1 VPGAAHR
8 CPDGPERPLGDSPL
22 TTKAAFGVD
31 RIYQESV
38 SMQSAIKAGKSVGT
52 VTSYGAIRRGDV
64 VVFHPPDSG
73 LAPGSSPQP
82 TTVFLNRVIGLPG
95 ETVSVAGNTV
105 RINGAPLDEPYLAP
119 GTVNDD
125 FGPVTVS
132 MASFFVLGD
141 TRQNSDG
148 SRMFGP
154 IASSSIVAVGTTIL
168 APAGHKGSIAGS
180 PR

>member
-82 TTVFLNRVIGLPG
+82 PR
-95 ETVSVAGNTV
+95 
-105 RINGAPLDEPYLAP
+105 
-119 GTVNDD
+119 
-125 FGPVTVS
+125 
-132 MASFFVLGD
+132 
-141 TRQNSDG
+141 
-148 SRMFGP
+148 
-154 IASSSIVAVGTTIL
+154 SS
-168 APAGHKGSIAGS
+168 
-180 PR
+180 